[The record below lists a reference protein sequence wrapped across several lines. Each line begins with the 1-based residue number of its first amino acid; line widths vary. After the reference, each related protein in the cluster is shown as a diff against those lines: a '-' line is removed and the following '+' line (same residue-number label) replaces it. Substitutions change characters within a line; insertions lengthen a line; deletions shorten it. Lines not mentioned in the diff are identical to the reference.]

1 MSDITIPEDII
12 GDPIYDSDEE
22 TLTFYGTAANEIA
35 QILNHARERRERIQR
50 AVQVGKLI
58 TETAKGS
65 INSRSEL
72 HNFAQKVLDIY
83 EVDR

>member
-12 GDPIYDSDEE
+12 GDPIYDSQEK

-35 QILNHARERRERIQR
+35 QILNQARERKERTRR
-50 AVQVGKLI
+50 AVDVAKLVNK
-58 TETAKGS
+58 TAKG
-65 INSRSEL
+65 NLLARSEL
-72 HNFAQKVLDIY
+72 HNFAQQVLDIY